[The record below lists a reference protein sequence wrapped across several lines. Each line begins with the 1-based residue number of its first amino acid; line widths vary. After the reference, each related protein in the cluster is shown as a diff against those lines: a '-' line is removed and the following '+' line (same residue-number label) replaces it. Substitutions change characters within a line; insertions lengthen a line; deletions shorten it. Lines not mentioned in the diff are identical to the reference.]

1 VSRTKFLA
9 SWYRAKMPRIAGVA
23 AAFPPRSYS
32 QTEIT
37 ELLGPIITANPS
49 KLALLKR
56 LHANSKVERRHLVMP
71 YDWYKNSDLNFTLT
85 NNTFIVA
92 AVDLAEEATVS
103 ALAKADLKPTDVD
116 FIVFT
121 SVTGISAPSVDAL
134 MALRLG
140 FRSDVKRMPMFGL
153 GCVAGAAGIAR
164 VNDYLIGHP
173 GEVGLLIS
181 VELCSLTVQR
191 GDDSMGNLVAS
202 GLFGDGSAAVI
213 MVGTERAKSMP
224 VTGPDVL
231 DTRSRLYPG
240 TREVLG
246 FNPSES
252 GFRIVLTAGV
262 ADVIDEHFDTDVVG
276 LLDEHELAVDD
287 IDVWMAHPGGPR
299 VLNSFSSALGLP
311 EGALDVSWESMAE
324 KGNMSSASVLH
335 VLAETLDRN
344 TFGAG
349 DRGLLFALG
358 PGVCAEIV
366 LMRWPEATS

>member
-1 VSRTKFLA
+1 
-9 SWYRAKMPRIAGVA
+9 MPRIAGVA
-23 AAFPPRSYS
+23 AAFPPRSYPQS
-32 QTEIT
+32 AIT
-37 ELLGPIITANPS
+37 ELLGPIITDDPK

-56 LHANSKVERRHLVMP
+56 LHANSKVDRRHLVMP
-71 YDWYKNSDLNFTLT
+71 YDWYKDTDLSFTLT

-92 AVDLAEEATVS
+92 AVDLAEEATVG
-103 ALAKADLKPTDVD
+103 ALAKANLQPTDVD

-202 GLFGDGSAAVI
+202 GLFGDGSAAVV
-213 MVGTERAKSMP
+213 MVGSERATTMP

-262 ADVIDEHFDTDVVG
+262 ADVIDEHFDSDVVG
-276 LLDEHELAVDD
+276 LLTEHELGVSDV
-287 IDVWMAHPGGPR
+287 DVWMAHPGGPR
-299 VLNSFSSALGLP
+299 VLTSFQAALGLA
-311 EGALDVSWESMAE
+311 EGALDVSWASMAD

-335 VLAETLDRN
+335 VLAETLAQN
-344 TFGAG
+344 KFESG

-366 LMRWPEATS
+366 LVQWPEAAE

>member
-1 VSRTKFLA
+1 
-9 SWYRAKMPRIAGVA
+9 MPRIAGVA
-23 AAFPPRSYS
+23 AAFPPRSYPQS
-32 QTEIT
+32 EIT
-37 ELLGPIITANPS
+37 ELLGPIITNNPT
-49 KLALLKR
+49 KMALVRR
-56 LHANSKVERRHLVMP
+56 LHANSKVDRRHLVMP
-71 YDWYKNSDLNFTLT
+71 YDWYKDSDLNFTLA

-92 AVDLAEEATVS
+92 AVDLAEEAVQG
-103 ALAKADLKPTDVD
+103 ALDKAGLVPSDVD

-134 MALRLG
+134 LALRMG

-164 VNDYLIGHP
+164 VNDYLCGHP

-202 GLFGDGSAAVI
+202 GLFGDGSAAVV
-213 MVGTERAKSMP
+213 MVGAERARGMP
-224 VTGPDVL
+224 VTGPDVI

-262 ADVIDEHFDTDVVG
+262 ADVIDEHFDNDVVG
-276 LLDEHELAVDD
+276 LLTEHRLGVSD
-287 IDVWMAHPGGPR
+287 IEVWMAHPGGPR

-311 EGALDVSWESMAE
+311 EGALDVSWKSMAE
-324 KGNMSSASVLH
+324 KGNMSSASILH
-335 VLAETLDRN
+335 VLAETLELQR
-344 TFGAG
+344 FGQG
-349 DRGLLFALG
+349 DLGLLFALG

-366 LMRWPEATS
+366 LLKWPEAAGQ